1 MEESLRLLNEFAVA
15 KKELKQMGTIITKI
29 IEVPDGTFT
38 RVSIT
43 INEVEYLSEYK
54 DPIIATI
61 QLRNQ
66 I

>member
-1 MEESLRLLNEFAVA
+1 MEESLRLLNEFAIA
-15 KKELKQMGTIITKI
+15 KNELKQVGKMITKI

-43 INEVEYLSEYK
+43 INDVVYLSEHK

>member
-1 MEESLRLLNEFAVA
+1 MEESLRLLNQFAVA
-15 KKELKQMGTIITKI
+15 KNELKQMGTMITKI

-43 INEVEYLSEYK
+43 INDVVYLSEHK